1 MDLENTNQLALS
13 LCHLDL
19 EHVDS
24 LAQRMVAGLSPG
36 ISFGLVGTLGA
47 GKTRIVQSI
56 AAAAGIDP
64 ADVTSPTFTLL
75 QTHHGSITLHHM
87 DAYRVTDDDEF
98 LELGV
103 EELFDDP
110 QAWTLV
116 EWADLVR
123 SVMPH
128 ETVWIKIN
136 IEQDARRR
144 QITMFTHDDSLR
156 ESLRLIHQQC
166 VDDGWA
172 AA

>member
-13 LCHLDL
+13 LRHLDL
-19 EHVDS
+19 EHVDA
-24 LAQRMVAGLSPG
+24 LARRMVDDLAPG
-36 ISFGLVGTLGA
+36 ITFGLVGTLGA
-47 GKTRIVQSI
+47 GKTRIVQSM
-56 AAAAGIDP
+56 AAATGVDP

-75 QTHHGSITLHHM
+75 QSHHGSITLHHL

-123 SVMPH
+123 SVMPR
-128 ETVWIKIN
+128 ETVWIKID
-136 IEQDARRR
+136 IEQDANRR
-144 QITMFTHDDSLR
+144 QIAMFTQDDALR

-166 VDDGWA
+166 VNAGWSA
-172 AA
+172 A

>member
-1 MDLENTNQLALS
+1 MDLKNTNQPALY
-13 LCHLDL
+13 LRHLDL
-19 EHVDS
+19 EHVDA
-24 LAQRMVAGLSPG
+24 LARRMVDCLPAG

-56 AAAAGIDP
+56 AAATGVDP

-75 QTHHGSITLHHM
+75 QSHHGSITLHHL
-87 DAYRVTDDDEF
+87 DAYRVSDDDEF

-123 SVMPH
+123 SVMPL
-128 ETVWIKIN
+128 ETVWIKID
-136 IEQDARRR
+136 IEQDARFR
-144 QITMFTHDDSLR
+144 QITMSTQDLALH
-156 ESLRLIHQQC
+156 ESLRLLHQQC
-166 VDDGWA
+166 IDDGWSA
-172 AA
+172 A